1 MKSYVLDTSV
11 IVEKIIRNSPYREKV
26 EQLFSAQRSGTVK
39 LFVAIPTLSETLY
52 IASRIYQLAGVNNA
66 NEEALNYISWLKT
79 KIIPVNIDEETAI
92 VAGELK
98 KTTGSSFS
106 RLLCNRRCPK
116 NRWISIIPE
125 KGKRNDSERTTYQQT
140 PRKVFVRRDFVT
152 SFSLGRI
159 SIPR

>member
-79 KIIPVNIDEETAI
+79 KITPVNIDEETAI

-98 KTTGSSFS
+98 KQLGLALADCYVIAVAQKIGGLALF
-106 RLLCNRRCPK
+106 LK
-116 NRWISIIPE
+116 
-125 KGKRNDSERTTYQQT
+125 SESEMMAKEQLINKL
-140 PRKVFVRRDFVT
+140 PVRFLSEET
-152 SFSLGRI
+152 L
-159 SIPR
+159 